1 MKPASPASRE
11 PMIAKTLKS
20 RIRICAFIAG
30 FPALMIGARLFWLQT
45 VRHENLSET
54 ASKEFNRT
62 VSEIGPR
69 GRIFDAN
76 GELLAESIV
85 AWDAGLFKK
94 DLEDP
99 VRAVGALSRAL
110 NLPPAFR
117 DKYRKGK
124 NFVPVKKSLDR
135 AEYEAVKA
143 LKLKGVTLEPVQNR
157 YYPSGDLARNLI
169 GVTREDKGLA
179 GLELLYD
186 KVLTGHVSRRE
197 VVRDAAGRV
206 IFQDKLEKEAR
217 PRDLHLTLDK
227 DIQFFAQEAIRRTV
241 EKNRADLGMALVQD
255 PQTGKILAM
264 ATWPRDLEKIQPVEW
279 VYEPGSTFKSVT
291 LAAALSKNTVNERDT
306 FYCENGAWAFNSK
319 VTLHDHEP
327 EKTLTLSEVIER
339 SSNIGTA
346 KIGLKLGV
354 EDFYLYTKAF
364 GFGAK
369 SGLGFPGESAGILRP
384 LERFKQID
392 LAVGSY
398 GHGIAATALQVLN
411 AYSAIANG
419 GRLYEPRLV
428 ERVTESGGEEVFRT
442 EPVVIRQVISPEI
455 AGRVKAILRNVVE
468 KGTGKNAAVPG
479 YSVAGKTG
487 TSKKIDPLT
496 GKYLTGKN
504 VASFAGFFPLPAPRY
519 TILVILDN
527 PKGLTYG
534 GETAAPAFQEI
545 AKKIITL
552 KGIPP
557 DIPVTP
563 KPKARTQEKPVS
575 D

>member
-1 MKPASPASRE
+1 
-11 PMIAKTLKS
+11 
-20 RIRICAFIAG
+20 
-30 FPALMIGARLFWLQT
+30 MIGARLFWLQT

-54 ASKEFNRT
+54 ASREFNRT

-69 GRIFDAN
+69 GRVFDAG
-76 GELLAESIV
+76 GELLAESIT
-85 AWDAGLFKK
+85 AWNAGLFKK

-99 VRAVGALSRAL
+99 AAAVTALVRTL

-124 NFVPVKKSLDR
+124 NFVPIKKSLNR

-157 YYPSGDLARNLI
+157 YYPSGDLARNII

-186 KVLTGHVSRRE
+186 KVLTGHISRRE
-197 VVRDAAGRV
+197 VVRDASGRV
-206 IFQDKLEKEAR
+206 IFQDKQEKEAR
-217 PRDLHLTLDK
+217 PRDLYLTLDK
-227 DIQFFAQEAIRRTV
+227 NIQFFAQEAIRKAV
-241 EKNRADLGMALVQD
+241 EKNRAELGMALVQD
-255 PQTGKILAM
+255 PQSGRILAM
-264 ATWPRDLEKIQPVEW
+264 ATWPSDLEKIQPVEW

-291 LAAALSKNTVNERDT
+291 LAAALAQGTVAEPDT

-354 EDFYLYTKAF
+354 QDFYLYTKAF

-398 GHGIAATALQVLN
+398 GHGIAATPLQVIN
-411 AYSAIANG
+411 AYSALANG
-419 GRLYEPRLV
+419 GRLFETRLV
-428 ERVTESGGEEVFRT
+428 DKVTEFEGEEVFRN
-442 EPVVIRQVISPEI
+442 EPAVIRQVIPPGI

-479 YSVAGKTG
+479 YSIAGKTG
-487 TSKKIDPLT
+487 TSKKIDPRT

-504 VASFAGFFPLPAPRY
+504 VASFAGFFPVPEPRY
-519 TILVILDN
+519 TILVVLDN

-552 KGIPP
+552 KGLRP
-557 DIPVTP
+557 DAAVTP
-563 KPKARTQEKPVS
+563 KPGPRTEKPVS